1 LHAADQMKK
10 NDGVPDS
17 PVLAIASVPRQV
29 WTPPTDLKLALERG
43 TLFDSL
49 YFPFFAGGET
59 P

>member
-1 LHAADQMKK
+1 MYAPDDVKK
-10 NDGVPDS
+10 SDAIPVS

-29 WTPPTDLKLALERG
+29 WTPPADLHLALERG